1 MNKVFLIGNL
11 TKDPELST
19 TNNGVKF
26 CKFTLAVSRNYSKDG
41 KRETDFLNVVV
52 WRAQADN
59 DVQVECMN
67 EYATERNCGDNDVQV
82 ECMNEYAAADIASGI
97 EDYFYDGLYDDYCE
111 YYTNQIAEH
120 AVAICQKTEEQAEKP
135 VEAPAESPK
144 LDQAS

>member
-19 TNNGVKF
+19 TTNGVKF

-59 DVQVECMN
+59 CARYLKKGSKAAVSGSIQTRNYEN
-67 EYATERNCGDNDVQV
+67 EGRRVYVTEI
-82 ECMNEYAAADIASGI
+82 AADEVQFLSTKN
-97 EDYFYDGLYDDYCE
+97 EDGSDELDDMDFDALRPIDE
-111 YYTNQIAEH
+111 DL
-120 AVAICQKTEEQAEKP
+120 P
-135 VEAPAESPK
+135 F
-144 LDQAS
+144 

>member
-41 KRETDFLNVVV
+41 KRETDFLPVVV

-59 DVQVECMN
+59 CARYLKKGSKAAISGSIQTRNYDANDGSRRYV
-67 EYATERNCGDNDVQV
+67 TEI
-82 ECMNEYAAADIASGI
+82 AADEVQFLSTKND
-97 EDYFYDGLYDDYCE
+97 EDGRDELDDVDFDALRPIDE
-111 YYTNQIAEH
+111 DL
-120 AVAICQKTEEQAEKP
+120 P
-135 VEAPAESPK
+135 F
-144 LDQAS
+144 